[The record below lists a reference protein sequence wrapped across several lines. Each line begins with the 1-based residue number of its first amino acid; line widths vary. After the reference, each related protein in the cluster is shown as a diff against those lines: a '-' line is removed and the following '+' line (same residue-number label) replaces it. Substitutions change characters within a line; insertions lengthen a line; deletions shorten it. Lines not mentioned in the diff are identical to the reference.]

1 MTLKRIDRRLV
12 PRPGRVGGDEY
23 LVQGK
28 VVPILSS
35 GELIQ
40 LAITASLSYAP
51 KGAVQVARKTIL
63 VAEDSITSRTL
74 LKNVLESA
82 GYDVTTAVDGAEA
95 MAALKRADFD
105 LLISDVEMPAM
116 NGFDLTT
123 QIRHD
128 KRLADLPVILV
139 TSLGSRKD
147 KERGVEAGANAYIVK
162 MSFDQGT
169 LLDVIRRL
177 I

>member
-1 MTLKRIDRRLV
+1 MKRIDRRLV
-12 PRPGRVGGDEY
+12 RARGVSAATVLGS
-23 LVQGK
+23 GK

-40 LAITASLSYAP
+40 LAITASVSAAP

-95 MAALKRADFD
+95 LAALKRADFD
-105 LLISDVEMPAM
+105 LLISDVEMPAL

-123 QIRHD
+123 QIRAD

-139 TSLGSRKD
+139 TSLGSRED